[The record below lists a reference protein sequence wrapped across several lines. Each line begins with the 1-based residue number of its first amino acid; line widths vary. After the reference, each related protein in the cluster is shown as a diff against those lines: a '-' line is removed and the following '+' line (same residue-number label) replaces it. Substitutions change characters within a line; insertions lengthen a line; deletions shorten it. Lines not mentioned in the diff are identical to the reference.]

1 MVNSD
6 FGPAFILGV
15 ALVLSGV
22 ALYGMRSFRPE
33 LSRDHDIFFAAIALV
48 SGLILIFQGWRLD
61 PLLFLGQLSLAGS
74 AGFFAFE
81 NIRLRGVTTEQA
93 KKSTPIVD
101 DDRPV
106 SRRYEYDYDYD
117 ADYGE
122 LPSRDRRSSRSIRSG
137 RDERAAAF
145 DDDYRGDSR
154 RRRAPSPS
162 RRRRLE
168 PNDNY
173 PRPDA
178 YPPEPTPRRRL
189 PRARRPEEERPVEAT
204 ATWDSPPPQDDW
216 DTRSQRT
223 ERPTWDVDAPA
234 VSPEPTVTES
244 TDISAPPEG
253 GSIYRSGGREPKS
266 LSRYRRRRAS
276 TNQGSRYSYSS
287 ESSGGSSESYA
298 DYQPINEADADDD
311 RY

>member
-93 KKSTPIVD
+93 KKNTPIVD

-117 ADYGE
+117 AQSDE
-122 LPSRDRRSSRSIRSG
+122 LPSRERRSSRSIRAG
-137 RDERAAAF
+137 RDSRAAAF
-145 DDDYRGDSR
+145 DDDYRGESR
-154 RRRAPSPS
+154 RRRAPAPS
-162 RRRRLE
+162 RRRLE
-168 PNDNY
+168 TEDDY
-173 PRPDA
+173 RRSSYD
-178 YPPEPTPRRRL
+178 PEPRPRRRL
-189 PRARRPEEERPVEAT
+189 PRARRDDDRPIEAT
-204 ATWDSPPPQDDW
+204 VTWDDSPAQDDW
-216 DTRSQRT
+216 DDRPQRASK
-223 ERPTWDVDAPA
+223 PTWDVGPQDIAPDL
-234 VSPEPTVTES
+234 SRGSNEPS
-244 TDISAPPEG
+244 SPPEAA
-253 GSIYRSGGREPKS
+253 STYRSGGREPKS

-276 TNQGSRYSYSS
+276 SNRGYSS
-287 ESSGGSSESYA
+287 PADEPAPEGYA
-298 DYQPINEADADDD
+298 DYQPMNGPESEDD

>member
-93 KKSTPIVD
+93 KKNTPIVD

-106 SRRYEYDYDYD
+106 SRRYEYDYEYD
-117 ADYGE
+117 SEFDE
-122 LPSRDRRSSRSIRSG
+122 LPSRERRTSRSIRAS
-137 RDERAAAF
+137 RDSRAAAF
-145 DDDYRGDSR
+145 EDDYRSERPR
-154 RRRAPSPS
+154 RTPSPSSS

-168 PNDNY
+168 PDEDY
-173 PRPDA
+173 RRPA
-178 YPPEPTPRRRL
+178 YDPEPRPRRRL
-189 PRARRPEEERPVEAT
+189 PRARRPEDERPVEPA
-204 ATWDSPPPQDDW
+204 ATWDERPVRDEWDERPQQTD
-216 DTRSQRT
+216 
-223 ERPTWDVDAPA
+223 RPTWDVNPLDAGTDSVTRSDDAPA
-234 VSPEPTVTES
+234 PSGAGS
-244 TDISAPPEG
+244 T
-253 GSIYRSGGREPKS
+253 YRAGGREPKS

-276 TNQGSRYSYSS
+276 
-287 ESSGGSSESYA
+287 SSGGSSYRSGSDERASESYA
-298 DYQPINEADADDD
+298 DYQPLNESGADDD
-311 RY
+311 NY